1 MIYMLSTWMIVMTG
15 AAVLGSGAACS
26 GQRRGEAADRLKPC
40 PDSPNC
46 GSSLSSD
53 PRHRVAPIVHTN
65 SSAGARERL
74 LGVIRSMPRARIR
87 SHEGPCLHV
96 EFTSA
101 VFRFVDDVEFFIDE
115 AEKVIHVRSASR
127 VGYWDLGANRRRVEE
142 IRRMMTRALTEETD
156 P

>member
-1 MIYMLSTWMIVMTG
+1 VKLLSTWMIIMTG

-26 GQRRGEAADRLKPC
+26 GQRPTSTGGRLQPC

-46 GSSLSSD
+46 VSSLSSD
-53 PRHRVAPIVHTN
+53 PRHRVAPIVYTG
-65 SSAGARERL
+65 SSAEARERL
-74 LGVIRSMPRARIR
+74 LGVIRSMPRAHIR
-87 SHEGPCLHV
+87 SHEGPRLRV

-127 VGYWDLGANRRRVEE
+127 VGYWDLGANRRRVEA
-142 IRRMMTRALTEETD
+142 IRRMTTRALSGETD

>member
-1 MIYMLSTWMIVMTG
+1 MKLLSTWVIVMTG

-26 GQRRGEAADRLKPC
+26 GKRPTAAADRLKPC

-46 GSSLSSD
+46 VASLSSD
-53 PRHRVAPIVHTN
+53 PRHRVAPIIYTG
-65 SSAGARERL
+65 SSAEARGRL
-74 LGVIRSMPRARIR
+74 LSVIRSMPRARIR
-87 SHEGPCLHV
+87 SQEGPWLHV

-115 AEKVIHVRSASR
+115 AEKLIHVRSASR

-142 IRRMMTRALTEETD
+142 IRRMLTRALTGETD

>member
-1 MIYMLSTWMIVMTG
+1 MTG

-26 GQRRGEAADRLKPC
+26 GQRPTAAADRLKPC

-46 GSSLSSD
+46 ASSLSSD
-53 PRHRVAPIVHTN
+53 PRHRVAPIVYTG
-65 SSAGARERL
+65 SPAGARERL

-101 VFRFVDDVEFFIDE
+101 VFGFVDDVEFFIDE

>member
-1 MIYMLSTWMIVMTG
+1 VKLLSTWMIVMTG

-26 GQRRGEAADRLKPC
+26 GQRPTAAADRLKPC

-46 GSSLSSD
+46 ASSLSSD
-53 PRHRVAPIVHTN
+53 PRHRVAPIVYTG
-65 SSAGARERL
+65 SPAGARERL

-101 VFRFVDDVEFFIDE
+101 VFAFVDDVEFFIDE
-115 AEKVIHVRSASR
+115 AEKLIHVRSASR

>member
-1 MIYMLSTWMIVMTG
+1 VKLLSTWMIVMTG

-26 GQRRGEAADRLKPC
+26 GQRPTATADRLKPC

-46 GSSLSSD
+46 VSSLSSD
-53 PRHRVAPIVHTN
+53 PRHRVAPIVYTG
-65 SSAGARERL
+65 SPAEAREKL
-74 LGVIRSMPRARIR
+74 LGVIRSLPRTTIR
-87 SHEGPCLHV
+87 SKEGPCLQV

-101 VFRFVDDVEFFIDE
+101 LFRFVDDVEFCFDE
-115 AEKVIHVRSASR
+115 AEKLIHVRSASR

-142 IRRMMTRALTEETD
+142 IRRMLTRALTEEND